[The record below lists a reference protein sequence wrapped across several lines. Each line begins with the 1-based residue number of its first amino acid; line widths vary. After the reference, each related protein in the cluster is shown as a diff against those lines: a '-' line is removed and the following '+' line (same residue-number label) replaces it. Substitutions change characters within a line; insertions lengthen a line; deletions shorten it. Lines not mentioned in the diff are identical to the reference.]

1 MAKRGTKQYDTTG
14 QAQPSDP
21 VALKKLVDEFI
32 ERSQN
37 IENEIAML
45 NEDKKALHAEFKEK
59 LDMKT
64 LTIALKILKLK
75 ASISFKDSYDNM
87 MKAIGLELV
96 VLDEN
101 TSDEIKKEDDVEQ
114 ESTDQSSGND
124 AEDESDEDPSDE

>member
-37 IENEIAML
+37 IDNEIALL

-75 ASISFKDSYDNM
+75 ASISFKDSYDNV
-87 MKAIGLELV
+87 MKAIGLELI
-96 VLDEN
+96 VLDEKS
-101 TSDEIKKEDDVEQ
+101 SDDSKEVIETDAEQ
-114 ESTDQSSGND
+114 ETI
-124 AEDESDEDPSDE
+124 DESDDDSPEEPSDE

>member
-14 QAQPSDP
+14 QAQPSDL

-37 IENEIAML
+37 IDNEIALL
-45 NEDKKALHAEFKEK
+45 NEDKKALHTEFKEK

-96 VLDEN
+96 VLDEKSLN
-101 TSDEIKKEDDVEQ
+101 DNEVSEPVQEQ
-114 ESTDQSSGND
+114 EQ
-124 AEDESDEDPSDE
+124 EVIDESYDGDETEEPSDE